1 MMAKMD
7 YRSVDSDFIEKFRA
21 IVGEQNVSIDSES
34 MADYSHDEFSLEN
47 IRRLP
52 EAVVKPRTAE
62 EVSQL
67 VRLCNEERIP
77 LTPRGG
83 GTGLCGGC
91 VPLHGGVLMSFDNM
105 VRILEVDTENL
116 MAVVES
122 GVRLADFYRAIEGE
136 GLFFPPHPGDESA
149 TVGGLIATNAG
160 GARAVKYGV
169 IRNFVR
175 GMEVVLP
182 DGEIIML
189 GGKFCKSSSG
199 YNLMHLMIGSEG
211 TLGIVT
217 KAVISLMPPP
227 QVMYTLVASYGH
239 LSDAISTVPAILKN
253 KIVPMAIEFVEQTTM
268 TLSAR
273 CLGTT
278 WPFSE
283 GNAHLIMMIDGSR
296 FEEVACLAESIH
308 TICLEH
314 NALDVLVADTPAR
327 QREILKIRSSIYEAM
342 KEHMLEI
349 LDIAVPPADIARFV
363 DDVNGVAVKHETW
376 LPTYGHAA
384 DGNVHVHIM
393 RSRWEDGA
401 WIEIEGWKEK
411 YAIIRNDLHDLGKK
425 YSGICSG
432 EHGIGLVKKAYL
444 ADFLG
449 ERQIALMRAIK
460 GCFDPNCILNP
471 GKIFD

>member
-1 MMAKMD
+1 MLKMK
-7 YRSVDSDFIEKFRA
+7 YRRIDSRFVEKLRA
-21 IVGEQNVSIDSES
+21 IVGDQNVLTGRECLV
-34 MADYSHDEFSLEN
+34 DYSHDEFALKD
-47 IRRLP
+47 IRRFP

-67 VRLCNEERIP
+67 VRLCNEECIP

-122 GVRLADFYRAIEGE
+122 GVRLADFYRAVEGK

-149 TVGGLIATNAG
+149 TIGGVIATNAG

-175 GMEVVLP
+175 GTEVVLP

-227 QVMYTLVASYGH
+227 QVMYTLVSSYER
-239 LSDAISTVPAILKN
+239 LSDAIRTVPAILKN
-253 KIVPMAIEFVEQTTM
+253 KIIPMAIEFVENATM

-296 FEEVACLAESIH
+296 FEEVACLAEAIH

-314 NALDVLVADTPAR
+314 NAL
-327 QREILKIRSSIYEAM
+327 
-342 KEHMLEI
+342 
-349 LDIAVPPADIARFV
+349 
-363 DDVNGVAVKHETW
+363 
-376 LPTYGHAA
+376 
-384 DGNVHVHIM
+384 
-393 RSRWEDGA
+393 
-401 WIEIEGWKEK
+401 
-411 YAIIRNDLHDLGKK
+411 
-425 YSGICSG
+425 
-432 EHGIGLVKKAYL
+432 
-444 ADFLG
+444 
-449 ERQIALMRAIK
+449 
-460 GCFDPNCILNP
+460 
-471 GKIFD
+471 